1 METLKEFYIYGIPID
16 TKIGKLH
23 FMTVREYYDFIKEG
37 YLNSLVLTKDDLL
50 NKFIMLEKL
59 DENLKVLTEILSEMN
74 LFEFLK
80 FIEGFSTIDEN
91 QKQQSYIHV
100 LGLFDLYLNFRKM
113 FEFCFKEDVFSKISN
128 CEEFEEYRD
137 LIIEINCIPYKKPN
151 PNPEIEKYNQMKR
164 LIQKHKG
171 ESINFESMYTSVGLV
186 FGKDPDDMTLY
197 KFNKYFS
204 RLAQFKNY
212 DTTTLFATVSSDVKI
227 ESWYKVIEENKEELQ
242 TISEEEF
249 RRRTHKSEKL

>member
-1 METLKEFYIYGIPID
+1 MENLKEFYIYGIPID
-16 TKIGKLH
+16 TKVGKLH

-50 NKFIMLEKL
+50 NKFIMLEKF

-74 LFEFLK
+74 LFDFLK

-91 QKQQSYIHV
+91 QKQQSYVHV

-128 CEEFEEYRD
+128 SEEFEEYRD
-137 LIIEINCIPYKKPN
+137 LIIEINCIPYEKPN
-151 PNPEIEKYNQMKR
+151 PNPEIEKFNQMRR

-171 ESINFESMYTSVGLV
+171 ESIDFESMYTSVGLA

-227 ESWYKVIEENKEELQ
+227 EPWYKAIEEKKIEQQTIAEEELK
-242 TISEEEF
+242 
-249 RRRTHKSEKL
+249 RKSQLKSKL